1 MLDIMPVEMIY
12 EVLEKLTYPDAI
24 RLSQTDKRLEA
35 VIKNSG
41 KAFPRLQVEYVEIY
55 GLQNESRPYWVRASL
70 LLDKGLR
77 LNIWVHFIVG
87 QKSLYYCRAKSLQK
101 LEADKIEE
109 DFLSHLQN
117 EILSQNSSNY
127 CGFVSPW
134 LRYITCTDET
144 DAMNSVCKL
153 MKTLFNRAK
162 VQKLTLVRVLKKK
175 YNLLEVLEETK
186 HRIPVQTK

>member
-41 KAFPRLQVEYVEIY
+41 KAFPKLQ
-55 GLQNESRPYWVRASL
+55 PYWVRASL
-70 LLDKGLR
+70 LLDEDLR
-77 LNIWVHFIVG
+77 LNIWVHFIIG
-87 QKSLYYCRAKSLQK
+87 QKPLYYCRAKSLQK
-101 LEADKIEE
+101 LEAGKIEE

-117 EILSQNSSNY
+117 EILSQNSPNY

-134 LRYITCTDET
+134 LRYIACTDET

-153 MKTLFNRAK
+153 VKTLFNRAK
-162 VQKLTLVRVLKKK
+162 VQKLALVRFKKIYITCLKF
-175 YNLLEVLEETK
+175 
-186 HRIPVQTK
+186 